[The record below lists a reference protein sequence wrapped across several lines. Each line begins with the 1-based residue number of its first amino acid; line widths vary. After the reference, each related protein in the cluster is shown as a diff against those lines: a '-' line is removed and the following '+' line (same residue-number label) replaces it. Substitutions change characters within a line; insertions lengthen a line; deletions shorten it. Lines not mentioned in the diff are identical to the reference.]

1 MPEVYLN
8 ELSCRGS
15 VAKAHSEDSV
25 CKFVECLKELKKR
38 SVECIYTHLWFDQ
51 IKVTGDETLKDLI
64 STDEHRKAGIP
75 ELVYGFFNVNSPSD
89 LKSIVE
95 EYNVISS
102 RIKGE
107 DTIGLAASSEW
118 VKNAC
123 ALSIFKAGWDAP
135 FYIIDITGLNK
146 DGDET
151 TDKSSARNIS
161 LKDHFDAHSSYLPL
175 PPEKKYRIG
184 KELERELGTLF
195 PNLIF
200 RDAARKFVKN
210 CTSGDMVE
218 QIYIKLKELQGVA
231 QSIGSDTL
239 KPELFNTKT
248 TPDSVT
254 RNNMLNL
261 NFMFEDGI
269 TRNCEWHLR
278 FTPGAGRIHISRD
291 DAPENVIYVGYI
303 GDKIV

>member
-15 VAKAHSEDSV
+15 VPVAERV
-25 CKFVECLKELKKR
+25 TVVNEFVERLKELHKR
-38 SVECIYTHLWFDQ
+38 NVKCIYTHLCLDHIRITSLSS
-51 IKVTGDETLKDLI
+51 IKDIITSDEFKKDSRL
-64 STDEHRKAGIP
+64 EFA
-75 ELVYGFFNVNSPSD
+75 LGFFNVIHPKELSD
-89 LKSIVE
+89 
-95 EYNVISS
+95 VIEGINITEAKVNGNDSV
-102 RIKGE
+102 
-107 DTIGLAASSEW
+107 GLTVASDA
-118 VKNAC
+118 VKNEC
-123 ALSIFKAGWDAP
+123 ALSLSGTGWDNKE
-135 FYIIDITGLNK
+135 YRVDIVRL
-146 DGDET
+146 GDDCEEIQELAI
-151 TDKSSARNIS
+151 ARNIS
-161 LKDHFDAHSSYLPL
+161 KKNHFDDHSSYLPL

-184 KELERELGTLF
+184 KVLERELNSLF

-218 QIYIKLKELQGVA
+218 QIYIKLKELQKVA
-231 QSIGSDTL
+231 QLIGSDTL

-261 NFMFEDGI
+261 NFRFEDGI
-269 TRNCEWHLR
+269 TRNCEWHMR
-278 FTPGAGRIHISRD
+278 FTPGAGRIHFSRD
-291 DAPENVIYVGYI
+291 EAPENVIYVGYI